1 MASENGDDR
10 GIDGVVEGVRRAP
23 VGEQDAE
30 HGDEDRAASQQD
42 TRTGTGGGGQQG
54 PAGPR
59 AFHEAP
65 LRKVPSHYPGMA
77 LTVFIGRAGRD
88 MCDPLGRDP
97 RCGRVKWLHMPLI
110 RLSRYASVGGADLR
124 KEA

>member
-1 MASENGDDR
+1 MTTLSATAGIVVPGKASRRARAAWPANQAMTGESTARSN
-10 GIDGVVEGVRRAP
+10 GVRRAL

-42 TRTGTGGGGQQG
+42 TRPGTGGGGQQG

-65 LRKVPSHYPGMA
+65 LEESP
-77 LTVFIGRAGRD
+77 LTLSGHGLL
-88 MCDPLGRDP
+88 C
-97 RCGRVKWLHMPLI
+97 LH
-110 RLSRYASVGGADLR
+110 R
-124 KEA
+124 